1 MKDQHYSMKD
11 PEEWTNKDMKMYK
24 RDESRIEYTEEQIK
38 QIENEL
44 DYEETMRNKE
54 QQEEW
59 DRLLGQCLPLII
71 REMLRHCPTGD
82 SLPIEI
88 LQYVEEMAEK
98 VQARQLMPTASGA
111 RKILDYPESKPLP
124 TLPVIPLPF

>member
-44 DYEETMRNKE
+44 DYEQHMKDTK
-54 QQEEW
+54 Q
-59 DRLLGQCLPLII
+59 
-71 REMLRHCPTGD
+71 
-82 SLPIEI
+82 
-88 LQYVEEMAEK
+88 
-98 VQARQLMPTASGA
+98 
-111 RKILDYPESKPLP
+111 
-124 TLPVIPLPF
+124 